1 MHVPDDHGLD
11 FSMSDWSHEP
21 RSRRNNARIIIGVM
35 NRRFVIL
42 GVIGLLLVVAAVARS
57 NLTFLRG
64 VGSRAPVV
72 THEIVVEQL
81 REVAKLVA
89 SELTLRDVVT
99 YEQSRLGSTKRTLLV
114 VTGRVSAG
122 INLTRAQVNVDQEKK
137 VIAVT
142 LPSAEIIS
150 VDVSN
155 VTTYDERA
163 GLWNPFTTDDRDEI
177 RRRIRA
183 QLVTAAEQSGILGH
197 ADQAAAKA
205 LTNLLT
211 RDGYTVQIN
220 RPLALDK
227 PTG

>member
-1 MHVPDDHGLD
+1 
-11 FSMSDWSHEP
+11 
-21 RSRRNNARIIIGVM
+21 M

-42 GVIGLLLVVAAVARS
+42 GVIALLLVVAAVARS

-122 INLTRAQVNVDQEKK
+122 INLTRAQVNVDQAKK
-137 VIAVT
+137 VIVVT

>member
-1 MHVPDDHGLD
+1 MK
-11 FSMSDWSHEP
+11 
-21 RSRRNNARIIIGVM
+21 RRILL
-35 NRRFVIL
+35 L
-42 GVIGLLLVVAAVARS
+42 GVVAALLAVAGAVARS

-64 VGSRAPVV
+64 ISSRPPVV
-72 THEIVVEQL
+72 THEIVIERL

-99 YEQSRLGSTKRTLLV
+99 YEQTRLGSTKRSLLV

-122 INLTRAQVNVDQEKK
+122 INLGRAQVNLDQTKR
-137 VIAVT
+137 VIVVT
-142 LPSAEIIS
+142 LPPAEIIS
-150 VDVSN
+150 VDVMN

-163 GLWNPFTTDDRDEI
+163 GLWNPFTTGDRDEI

-183 QLVTAAEQSGILGH
+183 QLVSAADQSGILTH
-197 ADQAAAKA
+197 ANQAAEKA
-205 LTNLLT
+205 LREFLA

-220 RPLALDK
+220 RPLGLDK

>member
-1 MHVPDDHGLD
+1 
-11 FSMSDWSHEP
+11 
-21 RSRRNNARIIIGVM
+21 M
-35 NRRFVIL
+35 NRRFVVL
-42 GVIGLLLVVAAVARS
+42 GVIAFLLVVAAVARS

-99 YEQSRLGSTKRTLLV
+99 FEQSRLGSTKRTLVV

-122 INLTRAQVNVDQEKK
+122 INLTRAQVNVDQAKK

-150 VDVSN
+150 VDVTN

-205 LTNLLT
+205 LSNLLT

-220 RPLALDK
+220 RPLALDR

>member
-1 MHVPDDHGLD
+1 MKH
-11 FSMSDWSHEP
+11 
-21 RSRRNNARIIIGVM
+21 RI
-35 NRRFVIL
+35 
-42 GVIGLLLVVAAVARS
+42 LLVGIVAVLLAVAGVVARS

-72 THEIVVEQL
+72 THEIVIERL

-89 SELTLRDVVT
+89 SELTLRDVIT

-114 VTGRVSAG
+114 ATARVSAG
-122 INLTRAQVNVDQEKK
+122 INLTRAQVNVDQAKK

-142 LPSAEIIS
+142 LPPAEIIS
-150 VDVSN
+150 VDVTN

-163 GLWNPFTTDDRDEI
+163 GLWNPFTSDDRDEI

-183 QLVTAAEQSGILGH
+183 QLVTTAEQSGILAH

-205 LTNLLT
+205 LTDLLT

-220 RPLALDK
+220 RPLALDR

>member
-1 MHVPDDHGLD
+1 MKHRVLL
-11 FSMSDWSHEP
+11 
-21 RSRRNNARIIIGVM
+21 IGV
-35 NRRFVIL
+35 VAVLLAIA
-42 GVIGLLLVVAAVARS
+42 GVVARS

-72 THEIVVEQL
+72 THEIVIERL

-89 SELTLRDVVT
+89 SELTLRDVIT

-114 VTGRVSAG
+114 ATGRVSAG

-137 VIAVT
+137 VIVVT

-150 VDVSN
+150 VDVTN

-183 QLVTAAEQSGILGH
+183 QLVTTAEQSGILAH

-211 RDGYTVQIN
+211 RDGYSVQIN
-220 RPLALDK
+220 RPLALERPK
-227 PTG
+227 G

>member
-1 MHVPDDHGLD
+1 MAVML
-11 FSMSDWSHEP
+11 
-21 RSRRNNARIIIGVM
+21 AVAGV
-35 NRRFVIL
+35 
-42 GVIGLLLVVAAVARS
+42 VARS

-150 VDVSN
+150 VDVTN

-211 RDGYTVQIN
+211 RDGYSVQIS
-220 RPLALDK
+220 RPIALDK

>member
-1 MHVPDDHGLD
+1 
-11 FSMSDWSHEP
+11 
-21 RSRRNNARIIIGVM
+21 M
-35 NRRFVIL
+35 NRRLVVL
-42 GVIGLLLVVAAVARS
+42 GMVGFLLVAAVVARS

-64 VGSRAPVV
+64 IGSRAPVV

-122 INLTRAQVNVDQEKK
+122 INLTRAQVNVDQAKK

-220 RPLALDK
+220 RPLALDRPK
-227 PTG
+227 G

>member
-1 MHVPDDHGLD
+1 
-11 FSMSDWSHEP
+11 
-21 RSRRNNARIIIGVM
+21 M
-35 NRRFVIL
+35 NKRVLSL
-42 GVIGLLLVVAAVARS
+42 GVVVLVLVAAFAVR
-57 NLTFLRG
+57 NLSFLTS
-64 VGSRAPVV
+64 GSRAPVV
-72 THEIVVEQL
+72 THEIVVERL

-99 YEQSRLGSTKRTLLV
+99 YEQTRLSSTKRTLLV

-122 INLTRAQVNVDQEKK
+122 INLARAEVNIDQAKK
-137 VIAVT
+137 AIIVT
-142 LPSAEIIS
+142 LPPAEIIS
-150 VDVSN
+150 VDVTN

-163 GLWNPFTTDDRDEI
+163 GLWNPFTPDDRDEI

-197 ADQAAAKA
+197 ANQAAESA
-205 LTNLLT
+205 LRNFLT
-211 RDGYTVQIN
+211 RDGYTVQIT

>member
-1 MHVPDDHGLD
+1 MKY
-11 FSMSDWSHEP
+11 
-21 RSRRNNARIIIGVM
+21 RIILVGVM
-35 NRRFVIL
+35 AVLLAIA
-42 GVIGLLLVVAAVARS
+42 GVIARS

-64 VGSRAPVV
+64 VGSRGPVV
-72 THEIVVEQL
+72 THETVVERL

-89 SELTLRDVVT
+89 SELTLRDVIT

-114 VTGRVSAG
+114 ATGRVSAG
-122 INLTRAQVNVDQEKK
+122 INLTRAQVNVDQTKK
-137 VIAVT
+137 VIIVT
-142 LPSAEIIS
+142 LPPAEIIS
-150 VDVSN
+150 VDVTN

-177 RRRIRA
+177 RRRIRD
-183 QLVTAAEQSGILGH
+183 QLVTAAEQSGILAH

-205 LTNLLT
+205 LTDLLT

>member
-1 MHVPDDHGLD
+1 M
-11 FSMSDWSHEP
+11 
-21 RSRRNNARIIIGVM
+21 I

-42 GVIGLLLVVAAVARS
+42 GVIALLLVVAAVARS

-122 INLTRAQVNVDQEKK
+122 INLTRAQVNVDQAKK
-137 VIAVT
+137 VIVVT

-211 RDGYTVQIN
+211 RDGYSVQIN
-220 RPLALDK
+220 RPLALERPK
-227 PTG
+227 G